1 MKALILMGSPRKGGN
16 TASLTAPFVEELKA
30 DGVECTTFDVYDM
43 DLRPCVACRTCQK
56 DWTIF
61 GCPQDDD
68 MQQIFDAAME
78 ADLIV
83 AASPIYSWYCTPP
96 MKNALDRLVYGMNK
110 YYGEEMGPSIWKGKK
125 MALISTCGYPV
136 EKGAD
141 RLVYGM
147 NKYYGEEMGPSIWK
161 GKKMALISTCGYP
174 VEKGADLWEE
184 GMKRYAKH
192 SRLQYVGMV
201 CERQRNY
208 GEQFMDEEKEAKMRA
223 FAKQCIEG

>member
-16 TASLTAPFVEELKA
+16 TASLTAPFVDELKA
-30 DGVECTTFDVYDM
+30 NGVECTTFDVYDM

-68 MQQIFDAAME
+68 MQQIFDAALE

-83 AASPIYSWYCTPP
+83 VASPIYSWYCTPP
-96 MKNALDRLVYGMNK
+96 IKNALDRLVYGMNK

-125 MALISTCGYPV
+125 MALITTCGYPV
-136 EKGAD
+136 EK
-141 RLVYGM
+141 
-147 NKYYGEEMGPSIWK
+147 
-161 GKKMALISTCGYP
+161 C
-174 VEKGADLWEE
+174 ADLFEE

-192 SRLQYVGMV
+192 SRLQYVGMA

-208 GEQFMDEEKEAKMRA
+208 GEQFMDEEKEAKMKE
-223 FAKQCIEG
+223 FAKKCIEG

>member
-16 TASLTAPFVEELKA
+16 TASLTAPFVSELQAK
-30 DGVECTTFDVYDM
+30 GVSCKTFDVYDM

-56 DWTIF
+56 DWTKF

-83 AASPIYSWYCTPP
+83 IASPIYSWYCTPP
-96 MKNALDRLVYGMNK
+96 VKNVLDRLVYGMNK
-110 YYGEEMGPSIWKGKK
+110 YYGEEMGPSIWKGKRI
-125 MALISTCGYPV
+125 ALV
-136 EKGAD
+136 
-141 RLVYGM
+141 
-147 NKYYGEEMGPSIWK
+147 
-161 GKKMALISTCGYP
+161 STCGYP
-174 VEKGADLWEE
+174 VEKGADLFEE

-192 SRLQYVGMV
+192 SKLQYVGMA

-208 GEQFMDEEKEAKMRA
+208 GEQFMDAEKEQAMRD
-223 FAKQCIEG
+223 FAQKCMEE

>member
-1 MKALILMGSPRKGGN
+1 MKALILMGSPRKEGN
-16 TASLTAPFVEELKA
+16 TASLVKPFVRELEAK
-30 DGVECTTFDVYDM
+30 GVECTTFDVYDM

-56 DWTIF
+56 DWSIF

-96 MKNALDRLVYGMNK
+96 LKNALDRLVYGMNK

-141 RLVYGM
+141 LF
-147 NKYYGEEMGPSIWK
+147 
-161 GKKMALISTCGYP
+161 
-174 VEKGADLWEE
+174 EE

-192 SRLQYVGMV
+192 SRLKFVGMAV
-201 CERQRNY
+201 ERQRNY
-208 GEQFMDEEKEAKMRA
+208 GEQFMDAEKEAKMIA
-223 FAKQCIEG
+223 FAQQCMED

>member
-30 DGVECTTFDVYDM
+30 NGVECTTFDVYDM

-68 MQQIFDAAME
+68 MQQIFDAALE

-96 MKNALDRLVYGMNK
+96 IKNAL
-110 YYGEEMGPSIWKGKK
+110 
-125 MALISTCGYPV
+125 
-136 EKGAD
+136 D

-223 FAKQCIEG
+223 FAKECIEG

>member
-30 DGVECTTFDVYDM
+30 NGVECTTFDVYDM

-68 MQQIFDAAME
+68 MQQIFDAALE

-141 RLVYGM
+141 
-147 NKYYGEEMGPSIWK
+147 
-161 GKKMALISTCGYP
+161 
-174 VEKGADLWEE
+174 LWEE

-192 SRLQYVGMV
+192 SRLQYVGMA

-208 GEQFMDEEKEAKMRA
+208 GEQFMDEEKESKMRA

>member
-30 DGVECTTFDVYDM
+30 NGVECTTFDVYDM

-68 MQQIFDAAME
+68 MQQIFDAALE

-96 MKNALDRLVYGMNK
+96 MKNAL
-110 YYGEEMGPSIWKGKK
+110 
-125 MALISTCGYPV
+125 
-136 EKGAD
+136 D

-223 FAKQCIEG
+223 FAKQCMEG

>member
-30 DGVECTTFDVYDM
+30 NGVECTTFDVYDM

-68 MQQIFDAAME
+68 MQQIFDAALE

-96 MKNALDRLVYGMNK
+96 IKNAL
-110 YYGEEMGPSIWKGKK
+110 
-125 MALISTCGYPV
+125 
-136 EKGAD
+136 D

-223 FAKQCIEG
+223 FARTCMEG

>member
-1 MKALILMGSPRKGGN
+1 MKALILMGSPRKEGN
-16 TASLTAPFVEELKA
+16 TAALAAPFVDELKKA
-30 DGVECTTFDVYDM
+30 GAECTIFDVYDM
-43 DLRPCVACRTCQK
+43 DLRPCVACRTCQT

-96 MKNALDRLVYGMNK
+96 TKNVL
-110 YYGEEMGPSIWKGKK
+110 
-125 MALISTCGYPV
+125 
-136 EKGAD
+136 D

-208 GEQFMDEEKEAKMRA
+208 GEQFMDAEKEAKMRA
-223 FAKQCIEG
+223 FAAQCMEACGE

>member
-1 MKALILMGSPRKGGN
+1 MKALILMGSPRKEGN
-16 TASLTAPFVEELKA
+16 TASLVAPFVKELEAK
-30 DGVECTTFDVYDM
+30 GVDCTSFDVYDM

-83 AASPIYSWYCTPP
+83 VASPIYSWYCTPP
-96 MKNALDRLVYGMNK
+96 TKNALDRLVYGMNK

-141 RLVYGM
+141 LF
-147 NKYYGEEMGPSIWK
+147 
-161 GKKMALISTCGYP
+161 
-174 VEKGADLWEE
+174 EE

-192 SRLQYVGMV
+192 SRLQFVGMAV
-201 CERQRNY
+201 ERQRNY
-208 GEQFMDEEKEAKMRA
+208 GEQFMDAEKEAKMAA
-223 FAKQCIEG
+223 FAQQCYEACVE

>member
-16 TASLTAPFVEELKA
+16 TASLTAPFVDELRA
-30 DGVECTTFDVYDM
+30 NGVECTTFDVYDM

-68 MQQIFDAAME
+68 MQQIFDAALE

-96 MKNALDRLVYGMNK
+96 MKNAL
-110 YYGEEMGPSIWKGKK
+110 
-125 MALISTCGYPV
+125 
-136 EKGAD
+136 D

-208 GEQFMDEEKEAKMRA
+208 GEQFMDAEKEAKMRA
-223 FAKQCIEG
+223 FATQCMEACGE

>member
-16 TASLTAPFVEELKA
+16 TASLTAPFVDELKA
-30 DGVECTTFDVYDM
+30 NGVECTTFDVYDM

-96 MKNALDRLVYGMNK
+96 IKNAL
-110 YYGEEMGPSIWKGKK
+110 
-125 MALISTCGYPV
+125 
-136 EKGAD
+136 D

-192 SRLQYVGMV
+192 SRLHYVGMAV
-201 CERQRNY
+201 ERQRNY
-208 GEQFMDEEKEAKMRA
+208 GEQFMDEEKVEKMKE
-223 FAKQCIEG
+223 FAKKCIEG

>member
-16 TASLTAPFVEELKA
+16 TASLTAPFVDELKA
-30 DGVECTTFDVYDM
+30 NGVECTTFDVYDM

-56 DWTIF
+56 DWSIF

-68 MQQIFDAAME
+68 MQQIFDAALE

-96 MKNALDRLVYGMNK
+96 IKNAL
-110 YYGEEMGPSIWKGKK
+110 
-125 MALISTCGYPV
+125 
-136 EKGAD
+136 D

-208 GEQFMDEEKEAKMRA
+208 GEQFMDEEKEVKMRA

>member
-1 MKALILMGSPRKGGN
+1 
-16 TASLTAPFVEELKA
+16 
-30 DGVECTTFDVYDM
+30 M

-68 MQQIFDAAME
+68 MQQIFDAALE

-96 MKNALDRLVYGMNK
+96 IKNAL
-110 YYGEEMGPSIWKGKK
+110 
-125 MALISTCGYPV
+125 
-136 EKGAD
+136 D

-208 GEQFMDEEKEAKMRA
+208 GEQFMDEEKEAKMKE
-223 FAKQCIEG
+223 FAKKCIEG

>member
-30 DGVECTTFDVYDM
+30 NGVECTTFDVYDM
-43 DLRPCVACRTCQK
+43 DLRPCIACRTCQK

-141 RLVYGM
+141 
-147 NKYYGEEMGPSIWK
+147 
-161 GKKMALISTCGYP
+161 
-174 VEKGADLWEE
+174 LWEE

-208 GEQFMDEEKEAKMRA
+208 GEQFMDTEKEAKMRA
-223 FAKQCIEG
+223 FAKQCMEG

>member
-16 TASLTAPFVEELKA
+16 TASLTAPFVDELRA
-30 DGVECTTFDVYDM
+30 NGVECTTFDVYDM

-68 MQQIFDAAME
+68 MQQIFDAALE

-96 MKNALDRLVYGMNK
+96 MKNAL
-110 YYGEEMGPSIWKGKK
+110 
-125 MALISTCGYPV
+125 
-136 EKGAD
+136 D

-208 GEQFMDEEKEAKMRA
+208 GEQFMDEEKETKMRA
-223 FAKQCIEG
+223 FARTCMEG

>member
-1 MKALILMGSPRKGGN
+1 MKVLILMGSPRKDGN
-16 TASLTAPFVEELKA
+16 TASLTAPFVDELKA
-30 DGVECTTFDVYDM
+30 AGAECTTFDVYDM

-56 DWTIF
+56 DWTKF

-68 MQQIFDAAME
+68 MQQIFDAALE

-96 MKNALDRLVYGMNK
+96 MKNVLDRLVYGMNK

-141 RLVYGM
+141 LF
-147 NKYYGEEMGPSIWK
+147 
-161 GKKMALISTCGYP
+161 
-174 VEKGADLWEE
+174 EE

-192 SRLQYVGMV
+192 SKL
-201 CERQRNY
+201 
-208 GEQFMDEEKEAKMRA
+208 QFMGMACD
-223 FAKQCIEG
+223 

>member
-16 TASLTAPFVEELKA
+16 TASLTAPFVDELKA
-30 DGVECTTFDVYDM
+30 NGVECTTFDVYDM

-68 MQQIFDAAME
+68 MQQIFDAALE

-96 MKNALDRLVYGMNK
+96 IKNAL
-110 YYGEEMGPSIWKGKK
+110 
-125 MALISTCGYPV
+125 
-136 EKGAD
+136 D

-223 FAKQCIEG
+223 FARKCLEG

>member
-16 TASLTAPFVEELKA
+16 TASLTAPFVDELKA
-30 DGVECTTFDVYDM
+30 NGVECMTFDVYDM

-68 MQQIFDAAME
+68 MQQIFDAALE

-96 MKNALDRLVYGMNK
+96 IKNAL
-110 YYGEEMGPSIWKGKK
+110 
-125 MALISTCGYPV
+125 
-136 EKGAD
+136 D

-223 FAKQCIEG
+223 FAKECIEG

>member
-1 MKALILMGSPRKGGN
+1 MKALILTGSPRKGGN
-16 TASLTAPFVEELKA
+16 TASLTAPFVDELKA
-30 DGVECTTFDVYDM
+30 NGVECTTFDVYDM

-56 DWTIF
+56 DWSIF

-68 MQQIFDAAME
+68 MQQIFDAALE

-96 MKNALDRLVYGMNK
+96 IKNALDRLVYGMNK
-110 YYGEEMGPSIWKGKK
+110 YYGEEMGPSIWKGK
-125 MALISTCGYPV
+125 
-136 EKGAD
+136 
-141 RLVYGM
+141 R
-147 NKYYGEEMGPSIWK
+147 
-161 GKKMALISTCGYP
+161 MALISTCGYP

-208 GEQFMDEEKEAKMRA
+208 GEQFIDEEKEAKMRA

>member
-1 MKALILMGSPRKGGN
+1 MKALILMGSPRKEGN
-16 TASLTAPFVEELKA
+16 TASLVKPFVGELEAK
-30 DGVECTTFDVYDM
+30 GVECTTFDVYDM

-56 DWTIF
+56 DWSIF
-61 GCPQDDD
+61 GCPQNDD

-96 MKNALDRLVYGMNK
+96 IKNAL
-110 YYGEEMGPSIWKGKK
+110 
-125 MALISTCGYPV
+125 
-136 EKGAD
+136 D

-223 FAKQCIEG
+223 FAKECIEG